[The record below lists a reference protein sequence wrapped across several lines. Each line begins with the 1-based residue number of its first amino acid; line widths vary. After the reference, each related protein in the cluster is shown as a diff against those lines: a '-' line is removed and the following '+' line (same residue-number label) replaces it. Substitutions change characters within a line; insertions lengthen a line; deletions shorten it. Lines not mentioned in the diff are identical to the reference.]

1 MIYKTMGK
9 KLTDRDKIDF
19 IVKTEMEIIT
29 AVRSGHKCSDGD
41 QFEPSR
47 KLMKKYRIELGIIK
61 KEKE

>member
-1 MIYKTMGK
+1 MEK
-9 KLTDRDKIDF
+9 KLTDR
-19 IVKTEMEIIT
+19 VKTEMEIIT